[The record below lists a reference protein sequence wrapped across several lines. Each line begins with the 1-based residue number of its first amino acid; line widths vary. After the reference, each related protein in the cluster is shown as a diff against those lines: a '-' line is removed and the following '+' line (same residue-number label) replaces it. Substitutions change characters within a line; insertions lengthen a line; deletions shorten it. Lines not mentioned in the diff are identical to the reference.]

1 MQLAWCLAENFEGM
15 GQGKET
21 SGVGEQLEG
30 GKEEG
35 KGLEEAVPIKALSQ
49 PSLDLQ
55 LSLVSASSGK
65 VSGHNTVNSTFQEHT
80 WELHQSISCTPVGSH
95 WPGILSHVHT
105 WLSFLL
111 CRTFWS
117 NISSRKKKKGSH
129 AQDITYRCHPY
140 PTVCWKFN
148 EMSALDYTMLA
159 KKLVPRQSRVYLK
172 CW

>member
-1 MQLAWCLAENFEGM
+1 MQLAWCLAENFEAM

-105 WLSFLL
+105 WLSLLL

-117 NISSRKKKKGSH
+117 NISSRKKKKAPMLRTLPTDAIPTPLSAGSLM
-129 AQDITYRCHPY
+129 R
-140 PTVCWKFN
+140 
-148 EMSALDYTMLA
+148 
-159 KKLVPRQSRVYLK
+159 
-172 CW
+172 